1 MLSGGF
7 RSTQRETPC
16 CPEIYFAVIAERY
29 ADQISECQMSLTRA
43 RANLGA
49 HTAEVK
55 EYEAEVIKIIRGES
69 KLSSDLLS
77 KIHEEAKARMEEAE
91 KIVRDLE
98 SKLENSEKMR
108 DRLAEQYDDISGWAE
123 LYDTCDLASKKMIIS
138 RLMKEVRVK
147 RDYEIEIDLT
157 ASCEALGISLDKPI
171 VFKESA

>member
-1 MLSGGF
+1 
-7 RSTQRETPC
+7 
-16 CPEIYFAVIAERY
+16 
-29 ADQISECQMSLTRA
+29 
-43 RANLGA
+43 
-49 HTAEVK
+49 
-55 EYEAEVIKIIRGES
+55 
-69 KLSSDLLS
+69 
-77 KIHEEAKARMEEAE
+77 MEEAE

-123 LYDTCDLASKKMIIS
+123 LYDTCDLAAKKMIIS